1 MSGIHVPALV
11 NMGRTFL
18 VGATLVDGIN
28 PVRKD
33 MTVVVEG
40 NRISAVGRG
49 TAVPAPHDR
58 DLIFNLAGM
67 TFMPGLFQC
76 HLHAAMDNIHSYH
89 DLDMKYPATYLTL
102 VAAKNLELML
112 NVGFTSAV
120 GAGSPAN
127 IDVVLKHAIAAELVA
142 GPRLYACSQ
151 HLVTTGESLDYMP
164 SFWHS
169 GLQSGFGRV
178 CDGPEEFRKAVRA
191 AIKDG
196 ADIVKIH
203 ATGGHGTTLSV
214 DCLPITFEELRA
226 ACEAAH
232 ERGKKIRAHAASK
245 AGILLCARAGVDLVD
260 HVDFLDDECIEL
272 FVRNGTSITPG
283 AFIVVRTLKMME
295 MHERRSED
303 EIDGTRSQS
312 SPFFSSIAID
322 KGEYQRA
329 LDNFR
334 GFLPKAMKAGVNII
348 NGDDFAAPVAPHGTY
363 ADELVSYVED
373 IGIPAKDVITWATRN
388 AARFVERT
396 DLGVLAEGKIADL
409 LIVKGNPVEDITLL
423 QQRSN
428 LVAVMKDGKFVHSRL
443 EVLK

>member
-1 MSGIHVPALV
+1 
-11 NMGRTFL
+11 MGRTFF
-18 VGATLVDGIN
+18 VGGTLVDGIN
-28 PVRKD
+28 PPLKD

-40 NRISAVGRG
+40 NRVSAVGRG
-49 TAVPAPHDR
+49 TEVPEPHVQDQV
-58 DLIFNLAGM
+58 FNLAGM

-89 DLDMKYPATYLTL
+89 DLDMKYPANYLTL
-102 VAAKNLELML
+102 IAAKNLELML
-112 NVGFTSAV
+112 KVGFTSAV

-127 IDVVLKHAIAAELVA
+127 IDVVLKYAIAAELIN

-196 ADIVKIH
+196 VDIVKVH

-214 DCLPITFEELRA
+214 DCMPITFEELRA

-245 AGILLCARAGVDLVD
+245 AGILLCARAGVDLID
-260 HVDFLDDECIEL
+260 HVDCLDDECIEVFL
-272 FVRNGTSITPG
+272 KNGTSITPG
-283 AFIVVRTLKMME
+283 AFIVVRTLKVME

-303 EIDGTRSQS
+303 EVNAARSLS

-329 LDNFR
+329 LENFR
-334 GFLPKAMKAGVNII
+334 VFLPKALQAGVNII

-373 IGIPAKDVITWATRN
+373 IGIPAKDVISWATRN
-388 AARFVERT
+388 AARFIGES
-396 DLGVLAEGKIADL
+396 DLGVLGKGKIADL

-428 LVAVMKDGKFVHSRL
+428 LVAVMKDGKFIHCQL
-443 EVLK
+443 EACK